1 MPFTWTNQTERYNR
15 TPITPPTI
23 KRPAGVDLPR
33 NVYGRVAQSRL
44 RRAIAQVN
52 WWGLLL
58 LGIVLLST
66 ATVITLA
73 RKVIGWIA

>member
-1 MPFTWTNQTERYNR
+1 MPFTWIDQTERYNR
-15 TPITPPTI
+15 TPIIPPPI

-33 NVYGRVAQSRL
+33 NVSGRVAQGLL
-44 RRAIAQVN
+44 RRAIDQVN
-52 WWGLLL
+52 WWGVLL

-73 RKVIGWIA
+73 RRVIGWIA